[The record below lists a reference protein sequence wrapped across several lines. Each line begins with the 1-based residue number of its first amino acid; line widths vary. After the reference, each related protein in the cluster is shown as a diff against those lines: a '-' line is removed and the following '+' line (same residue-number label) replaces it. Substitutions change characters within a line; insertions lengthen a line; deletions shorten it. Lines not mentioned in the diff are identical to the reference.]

1 MNFWRKWPTCF
12 WVACKRKANKMR
24 RFICLCALALVACG
38 NEASA
43 PEEVR
48 PVRTLTVGE
57 TGVAAAL
64 EMAGEVRARHEVA
77 QSFRIGGKLLE
88 RRVDIGNVVK
98 AGEVLARLDAADV
111 ALNVAALQAQFDAA
125 KTEVAQLELNLRRAR
140 DLLAQRFVSQAEV
153 DSRQSAFDA
162 GQRKLE
168 QAHAQLRIAR
178 NQSAYANLLADV
190 DGVVVGVEAEAG
202 QVVAAGQTIVR
213 VARAGEREVVVD
225 VAEARR
231 REVRV
236 GQLAMV
242 KVWAVNQP
250 ALKGRVRE
258 IAPAADAS
266 TRTYRTRIQLLD
278 AGADIALG
286 MSASVS
292 LQRDESKVAGATL
305 PLSAIYGE
313 GAAAKV
319 WIVDAEQRV
328 RARAVKVIEPRAAG
342 LLVNGVNRGE
352 VVVTAGAHLLREGQK
367 VRLMTAAEQ
376 R

>member
-1 MNFWRKWPTCF
+1 
-12 WVACKRKANKMR
+12 MR
-24 RFICLCALALVACG
+24 RWIWVCALAVAACG
-38 NEASA
+38 NDAPA

-57 TGVAAAL
+57 AGAAAGL
-64 EMAGEVRARHEVA
+64 ELAGEVRARHEVA
-77 QSFRIGGKLLE
+77 QSFRIGGKLVE
-88 RRVDIGNVVK
+88 RHVDMGSVVK
-98 AGEVLARLDAADV
+98 AGDVLARLDGADV
-111 ALNVAALQAQFDAA
+111 ALNVAAVNAQLDAA

-168 QAHAQLRIAR
+168 QVQAQLRIAQ
-178 NQSAYANLLADV
+178 NQSGYSRLLAEAA
-190 DGVVVGVEAEAG
+190 GVVTSVEAEAG

-213 VARAGEREVVVD
+213 LARSGEREVVVD

-236 GQLAMV
+236 GQAALV
-242 KVWAVNQP
+242 KIWAAHQP

-258 IAPAADAS
+258 IAPAADAL
-266 TRTYRTRIQLLD
+266 TRTYRARIQLLD

-286 MSASVS
+286 MSATVN
-292 LQRDESKVAGATL
+292 LLREEGKATGATL
-305 PLSAIYGE
+305 PLTAIYGE

-342 LLVNGVNRGE
+342 LQVDGVSRGE
-352 VVVTAGAHLLREGQK
+352 VVVTAGVHLLREGQK
-367 VRLMTAAEQ
+367 VRLMTAAE
-376 R
+376 RR